1 MVFSSPVFLFLFLP
15 LVLALC
21 LPAPPRLR
29 NLLLLTAS
37 LIFYAWGERTYIAIL
52 LVSIATKYA
61 NFFADNFNVLLAGCN
76 LPLLSVGKIHLPL
89 GISFFTFHALSYVID
104 VYRGEVKALQRPVA
118 FALYISFFPQSIA
131 GPIIRYHDIA
141 GQLL

>member
-37 LIFYAWGERTYIAIL
+37 LFFYAWGERTYIAIL
-52 LVSIATKYA
+52 LVSIATNYGFGLWLDWLSAHGWKRAVLAVAVVFNLGLLAAFKYA

-89 GISFFTFHALSYVID
+89 GISFF
-104 VYRGEVKALQRPVA
+104 
-118 FALYISFFPQSIA
+118 
-131 GPIIRYHDIA
+131 
-141 GQLL
+141 

>member
-37 LIFYAWGERTYIAIL
+37 LFFYAWGERTYIAIL
-52 LVSIATKYA
+52 LVSIAT
-61 NFFADNFNVLLAGCN
+61 NFGFGLWLDWLSAHGWKRVLLAGCN

-104 VYRGEVKALQRPVA
+104 VYRGEVKALRRPIA
-118 FALYISFFPQSIA
+118 F
-131 GPIIRYHDIA
+131 
-141 GQLL
+141 